1 VAGRGGLLGVGLGV
15 LGAGALVG
23 TLVERRLVGRP
34 LQRAAEAGIGFGT
47 LHSPPQVVTAD
58 DGVELYVEVDPARPG
73 AAFADLTVVFC
84 HGFTLNLDVWHHQR
98 LALSGTARTV
108 FWDQRGHGRS
118 GRPRP
123 GGTDIDRLGR
133 DLAAVLEATAPTG
146 PVVLVGHS
154 MGGMTIM
161 ALAAERPELFGD
173 RVVGAGLLATSS
185 GGMNDVSFGLPAAVA
200 RGLYRL
206 APGLLRI
213 ASGQPDLVDLGRRT
227 GNDLEYL
234 LTKAYSFGSDVPP
247 ATVDFVAR
255 LIAGTP
261 VDVVAEF
268 FPAFGAHDKATAL
281 AVLQRVETLVM
292 VGEDDRLT
300 PPEHSR
306 AIARAVPAAELVVLP
321 ECGHLVL
328 LEHPAVVEA
337 HLTHLLE
344 RAQRLARSA

>member
-1 VAGRGGLLGVGLGV
+1 MAGRGGLLGLGLGA
-15 LGAGALVG
+15 LGVGAAVG
-23 TLVERRLVGRP
+23 ALVERRLVGRP
-34 LQRAAEAGIGFGT
+34 LRRAEQAGIGFGT

-73 AAFADLTVVFC
+73 AQYADLTVVFS
-84 HGFTLNLDVWHHQR
+84 HGFTLNLDVWHYQR
-98 LALSGTARTV
+98 LALSGSARTV

-123 GGTDIDRLGR
+123 GGADIDRLGR
-133 DLAAVLEATAPTG
+133 DLSAVLDATAPTG

-154 MGGMTIM
+154 MGGMTVM
-161 ALAAERPELFGD
+161 ALAAQRPELFGQ

-185 GGMNDVSFGLPAAVA
+185 GGMADVSFGLPATLA
-200 RGLYRL
+200 RRL
-206 APGLLRI
+206 QRAAPGLLRV
-213 ASGQPDLVDLGRRT
+213 ASGQPELVDLGRRT

-234 LTKAYSFGSDVPP
+234 LTKEFSFGSDVSP
-247 ATVDFVAR
+247 ATVEFVSR
-255 LIAGTP
+255 LIGGTS

-268 FPAFGAHDKATAL
+268 FPAFGAHDKAAAL
-281 AVLQRVETLVM
+281 AVLQQVETLVM

-306 AIARAVPAAELVVLP
+306 AIARAVPAAELVVLR
-321 ECGHLVL
+321 ECGHLLL
-328 LEHPAVVEA
+328 LEHPEVVNVQ
-337 HLTHLLE
+337 LRHLLE

>member
-1 VAGRGGLLGVGLGV
+1 MPGRGGLLGLGLAV
-15 LGAGALVG
+15 VGAGAAVG

-34 LQRAAEAGIGFGT
+34 LQRAVREGIGLGT

-84 HGFTLNLDVWHHQR
+84 HGFTLNLDVWHYQR

-118 GRPRP
+118 GRPGP

-133 DLAAVLEATAPTG
+133 DLAAVLDATAPTG

-154 MGGMTIM
+154 MGGMTVM
-161 ALAAERPELFGD
+161 ALAADRPELFGD
-173 RVVGAGLLATSS
+173 RVVGVGLLATSS
-185 GGMNDVSFGLPAAVA
+185 GGMAEVDFGLPA
-200 RGLYRL
+200 GLVRRVLGAAPGMLRL
-206 APGLLRI
+206 AAGRPE
-213 ASGQPDLVDLGRRT
+213 LVDLGRRT
-227 GNDLEYL
+227 GNDLEFL
-234 LTKAYSFGSDVPP
+234 LTRAYSFGSDVPP
-247 ATVDFVAR
+247 ATVDFVSR

-268 FPAFGAHDKATAL
+268 LPAFSAHDKVAAL

-300 PPEHSR
+300 PAEHSR
-306 AIARAVPAAELVVLP
+306 TIARNVPGAELVVVP
-321 ECGHLVL
+321 DCGHLIL
-328 LEHPAVVEA
+328 LEHPALVEDR
-337 HLTHLLE
+337 LWDLLG
-344 RAQRLARSA
+344 RSRRLG